1 VYLSLDVIE
10 MLIEIYPN
18 AVNVTDTEGKL
29 PSHTACLRGATSEVI
44 QLLFDR
50 LVGDEQHQNGLSI
63 SDNRGQLP
71 IHYYARSENARA
83 EVLQHLL
90 ELYPGGIRVVDTFDM
105 LFLLTTLLTLS
116 YLRSFASWLKQAA
129 PYTVIQKCSDG
140 RTPIQHAWNSRNR
153 DVEVATHLL
162 ERQNEA
168 VNAMKEASLRGCCQY
183 AGESTKSCHS
193 KRLELC
199 KATSLTKYVVNLRL

>member
-1 VYLSLDVIE
+1 

-29 PSHTACLRGATSEVI
+29 PSHTACLRGATFAVI

-83 EVLQHLL
+83 EVLKHLL

-105 LFLLTTLLTLS
+105 LPPHHASYPLILEIIRLL
-116 YLRSFASWLKQAA
+116 
-129 PYTVIQKCSDG
+129 V
-140 RTPIQHAWNSRNR
+140 
-153 DVEVATHLL
+153 
-162 ERQNEA
+162 
-168 VNAMKEASLRGCCQY
+168 EASSSLY
-183 AGESTKSCHS
+183 CHS
-193 KRLELC
+193 EMFRWKNTNSARVELSQQRRRGRN
-199 KATSLTKYVVNLRL
+199 ALA